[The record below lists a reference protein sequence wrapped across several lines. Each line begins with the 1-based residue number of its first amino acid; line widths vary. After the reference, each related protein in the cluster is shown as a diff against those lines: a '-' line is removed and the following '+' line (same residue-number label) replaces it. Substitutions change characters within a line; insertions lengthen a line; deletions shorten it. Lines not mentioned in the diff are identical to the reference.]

1 MSHALVWT
9 ELSSSDYT
17 TESIKEIPYS
27 DLGTN
32 VAGTWNKKVYKLKWI
47 NTSVSDVKIW
57 LDNEHADIYTSSAFP
72 VIKTTDNLKILTD
85 LGFDFRFTPLDT
97 FTINKLPNANAAT
110 VLNLSSDT
118 LSGIPK
124 RVAQQYID
132 GVKIDFGSLV
142 LVKSQSTASENGLY
156 KVIAQ
161 YTGSGSTGIIFYNGD
176 DLIVAGKIVSIGS
189 SSFYAYS
196 SYLSPF
202 QSAALGATSV
212 IWNDRTTTYRLKNVN
227 CSTGG
232 SNVTYN
238 VDNTLTLASNAL
250 DGYSVSVN
258 DRVLVK
264 DQTTKNQNGIY
275 YVSSLY
281 ASNANSIIDPRSST
295 SSLDSFWGTITNSIL
310 INKPVNITTLKGSS
324 NAGKYY
330 RYFSGTAQTGGIAST
345 SVLAWTNATHFY
357 TSYTADFYYEVT
369 SNSGLGFSFDNV
381 GNAGTL
387 TSTPTAIIDYNNSQ
401 VSVALNNKILVKH
414 FNNAYSGIYN
424 VTRVGGGTTGVW
436 TRATNFDQASE
447 IAPTLVQTTNN
458 INNYGGNY
466 FYFNK
471 SITYKSNFILNSD
484 SVSVSE
490 TYFPYTYEPV
500 TNVISS
506 DLTNFTTVSGTKF
519 ANAGIALSQRVLVSG
534 QATTASLNG
543 IYHIVASSGSTNSL
557 VFDTNYSITRGAIAT
572 SSGTGASYFL
582 YAPGTSTG
590 AGSTQVKWVDISSA
604 PLIKVSAVTSVD
616 KISSGTY
623 ITPDD
628 FDVSVSTG
636 STILVNTTNALVNG
650 IYDATLGSATKIKSD
665 YASGLTNWM
674 VDIYKNVLTP
684 NTGGLYSVSPNLRS
698 QIKGIYQGAS
708 IGVTWYGELF
718 VPEISFPSYNGYA
731 NYFGSEGK
739 GSALIQELNI
749 DWYKQDFQKY
759 NVKAVYHSSSISGFP
774 ISSGTAISSL
784 AVTGVGNTLILDGDD
799 VLVYIGSGNTSA
811 SSYNGIWRAKSTG
824 ASKTIYFIKHEDF
837 NFTSRYYSGTNTKFV
852 ASPYERPALVL
863 AGGYFNAGTAFTFD
877 KVYMQGV
884 LSYNLRSS
892 LLGSTSY
899 TANDDDQ
906 LNAGS
911 ETFVVDSQVRLS
923 RNYGNLYNFPK
934 LAPIQHIL
942 NGDVNTA
949 TENINGDMLIVQRG
963 TRLFS
968 NISNS
973 TTKYYY
979 ELGDR
984 VYFQQANEDEWYSTS
999 QKYISG
1005 IYQIVN
1011 INTTT
1016 WTYYL
1021 RKVKYNSTYG
1031 HLDYAK
1037 RLKIH
1042 ANNTVTDSIFSLAK
1056 YEGTGSTYTWSESNY
1071 PTSLIDVYVLED
1083 GQKRSYSH
1091 AIDFD
1096 IEPNFGYIS
1105 RLNSFGTAGEL
1116 YVFLY
1121 SNTEVPSYESSPKQA
1136 FNRYYNVDQVL
1147 VNKSDITSSTA
1158 KTDNSYTIEKS
1169 YFQVVNKIG
1178 TASTTDIKYNRDRKT
1193 ILNSYSNSNNYSDNI
1208 HHIVGSA
1215 STNQYFFT
1223 SRLSKDGYYTKS
1235 GLANTSIFYDN
1246 GLTDPGTGKS
1256 IGLFTGSLYIEKTTS
1271 SGTSSTN
1278 WFDSLSLS
1286 SSDNILI
1293 YNNTT
1298 TDGFD
1303 KTLSEL
1309 LQSSYIND
1317 KNIEVVHKFS
1327 GKRDQKI
1334 YTFSESTYKTVSLDY
1349 SSAFGATLSP
1359 IRATYSNAAGVGTF
1373 CLYFDPDS
1381 TNRATAERSWI
1392 NEDGRKAF
1400 SYDVVSSAN
1409 ITDFDNVGMAT
1420 TDVVV
1425 PMSLFRSM
1433 TAIPGQ
1439 FSTGDLVLLK
1449 DQTDE
1454 TKNGIYIITPNN
1466 FYSLTRASDFSTNS
1480 DIKALGRVSFN
1491 NKIYELVVPDDN
1503 SYTIGTTP
1511 LFWNQIKT
1519 STDVNI
1525 SVVSTANYSGVA
1537 LTSAIPDVIDG
1548 YTLSSNDKV
1557 LLLGQTSK
1565 ANRYIGRF
1573 SQISSPTL
1581 TRVTS
1586 GGAGNTSYFSIT
1598 NCFVTDTNKNLSYE
1612 LYFNPSLTTL
1622 GTDPIEWFQRS
1633 YISDYSNCAFG
1644 STTNYNI
1651 NSTTGIGVSLGS
1663 RILLKSQSDNK
1674 ENGIYILDTQAS
1686 YFLGRH
1692 EDLDSSSE
1700 LNVNKR
1706 VQVLGGNTASGIY
1719 GLIFDESVSN
1729 TIDSSNIY
1737 WAKVTDNNIL
1747 EDCKVASVATVN
1759 LSSLP
1764 SAIDDIVL
1772 EKGDRILLKNQ
1783 SSASENGIYT
1793 VSDAVNKSWVRAE
1806 DLDTSAKLVPQL
1818 TTKVQ
1823 NGSVNADT
1831 TYRIKLGTPL
1841 AITNT
1846 QLTEYNIG
1854 TSSINWVSVDSN
1866 GLIEQSPETW
1876 TPILAGSDNYINI
1889 GNAKMGSDGIAESKR
1904 FAIAVKTPSTATLS
1918 TNGITENGKVR
1929 NIKFKIEYKTIED

>member
-57 LDNEHADIYTSSAFP
+57 LDNEHADIYTTSAFP
-72 VIKTTDNLKILTD
+72 VIKSTDNLKILTD
-85 LGFDFRFTPLDT
+85 LGFQFRFTPLDT

-110 VLNLSSDT
+110 VLNLTSDT
-118 LSGIPK
+118 LSGVPK
-124 RVAQQYID
+124 RVAPQYID
-132 GVKIDFGSLV
+132 GVKIGFGSLV

-156 KVIAQ
+156 KIIAQ
-161 YTGSGSTGIIFYNGD
+161 YSGSGSTGIIFYNGD
-176 DLIVAGKIVSIGS
+176 DLIVAGKIVSVGS
-189 SSFYAYS
+189 SSYYAYS
-196 SYLSPF
+196 PYLSPF
-202 QSAALGATSV
+202 QSAALGSTSV
-212 IWNDRTTTYRLKNVN
+212 IWNDRTTTYRLKNVA

-232 SNVTYN
+232 SNLTHN
-238 VDNTLTLASNAL
+238 IDDSLTLSSTVL
-250 DGYSVSVN
+250 DGYSVSLN
-258 DRVLVK
+258 DRILVK

-275 YVSSLY
+275 YVSGLY

-295 SSLDSFWGTITNSIL
+295 SSLDSYWGTISNSIL
-310 INKPVNITTLKGSS
+310 INKPVNVTALNGSL

-357 TSYTADFYYEVT
+357 TAYTADFYYEISST
-369 SNSGLGFSFDNV
+369 SGLGFSFDNV

-387 TSTPTAIIDYNNSQ
+387 TSTPTSINDYNNSP
-401 VSVALNNKILVKH
+401 VSLSLNNKILVKH
-414 FNNAYSGIYN
+414 YNNAYSGVYN
-424 VTRVGGGTTGVW
+424 VTRVGGGTSGVW
-436 TRATNFDQASE
+436 TRATNFDSAAE
-447 IAPTLVQTTNN
+447 IVPTLIQTTNN
-458 INNYGGNY
+458 RNTYGGNY

-471 SITYKSNFILNSD
+471 STTYKSNFILNSD
-484 SVSVSE
+484 SVNISQ
-490 TYFPYTYEPV
+490 TYTPYNYEPV

-506 DLTNFTTVSGTKF
+506 ELTNFTTVSANKF
-519 ANAGIALSQRVLVSG
+519 SNAGIALSQRVLVAG
-534 QATTASLNG
+534 QATTASQNG
-543 IYHIVASSGSTNSL
+543 IYHVVASSGSTNSL
-557 VFDTNYSITRGAIAT
+557 VFDTNYSIVRGAIAT

-590 AGSTQVKWVDISSA
+590 AGSTQVKWVNISSA

-616 KISSGTY
+616 KFTAGSY

-628 FDVSVSTG
+628 FSVSVSTG
-636 STILVNTTNALVNG
+636 STILVNTTNNLVNG
-650 IYDATLGSATKIKSD
+650 IYNATLGSATKIKTN
-665 YASGLTNWM
+665 YATGLINWM

-684 NTGGLYSVSPNLRS
+684 NIAGLYTVSPNLRS
-698 QIKGIYQGAS
+698 QIKGIYQGTS
-708 IGVTWYGELF
+708 VGSTWYGELF
-718 VPEISFPSYNGYA
+718 VPEISFPSYDGYS

-739 GSALIQELNI
+739 GSALLQELNI

-759 NVKAVYHSSSISGFP
+759 IVKAVYHSSSLSGFP

-784 AVTGVGNTLILDGDD
+784 AVTGLGNTLIVDGDD
-799 VLVYIGSGNTSA
+799 VLVYIGSGNTS
-811 SSYNGIWRAKSTG
+811 SSTYNGIWRAKSTG
-824 ASKTIYFIKHEDF
+824 AAKRIYFVKHEDF
-837 NFTSRYYSGTNTKFV
+837 NFTSRYYSGTNTKYV
-852 ASPYERPALVL
+852 ASPYERPTLVISNS
-863 AGGYFNAGTAFTFD
+863 YFNAGTAFTFD

-884 LSYNLRSS
+884 LSNNLRTS

-899 TANDDDQ
+899 TANDDNQ

-911 ETFVVDSQVRLS
+911 ETFILDSEVRLS
-923 RNYGNLYNFPK
+923 RNYGNLQNFPK

-942 NGDVNTA
+942 NGDVNSS
-949 TENINGDMLIVQRG
+949 TENINGDIIIVQRG

-973 TTKYYY
+973 TTNYYY
-979 ELGDR
+979 DLGDR
-984 VYFQQANEDEWYSTS
+984 VYFQQANEDEWYSTT

-1031 HLDYAK
+1031 HLDYAR

-1042 ANNTVTDSIFSLAK
+1042 ANNSITDSLFSLAK
-1056 YEGTGSTYTWSESNY
+1056 FEGTGSTYTWSESNY
-1071 PTSLIDVYVLED
+1071 PTNLLDVFVLEN
-1083 GQKRSYSH
+1083 GIKRTYTH

-1096 IEPNFGYIS
+1096 IEPTYGYIS

-1121 SNTEVPSYESSPKQA
+1121 SSTEVPSYDSSPKQS

-1147 VNKSDITSSTA
+1147 VNKADITSSTA

-1169 YFQVVNKIG
+1169 FFQVVNQIG
-1178 TASTTDIKYNRDRKT
+1178 TATTTDIKYNRDRK
-1193 ILNSYSNSNNYSDNI
+1193 IIFNSYSAANNYSDNI
-1208 HHIVGSA
+1208 NHIVGSA
-1215 STNQYFFT
+1215 STNQYFYT

-1235 GLANTSIFYDN
+1235 GLANTSTFYDS

-1256 IGLFTGSLYIEKTTS
+1256 IGLFAGSLYLEKTTS
-1271 SGTSSTN
+1271 SGSASTN
-1278 WFDSLSLS
+1278 WFSSLSLS
-1286 SSDNILI
+1286 TNQNVLV

-1303 KTLSEL
+1303 KTLSES

-1317 KNIEVVHKFS
+1317 KNIEVVHKYS

-1334 YTFSESTYKTVSLDY
+1334 FSFVESTYKTVDLSY
-1349 SSAFGATLSP
+1349 SSAFGTTLSA
-1359 IRATYSNAAGVGTF
+1359 IRATYNNAAGVGTF

-1381 TNRATAERSWI
+1381 TSRATSERSWI
-1392 NEDGRKAF
+1392 NEDGRKQY

-1420 TDVVV
+1420 TDVVE

-1439 FSTGDLVLLK
+1439 FATGDLVLLK
-1449 DQTDE
+1449 DQTDT
-1454 TKNGIYIITPNN
+1454 TKNGIYVITPNN
-1466 FYSLTRASDFSTNS
+1466 FYSLSRASDFSTNS

-1491 NKIYELVVPDDN
+1491 NKTYELIVPDDN
-1503 SYTIGTTP
+1503 SYTMGTTP

-1525 SVVSTANYSGVA
+1525 TVVSSANYSGVA
-1537 LTSAIPDVIDG
+1537 LTSTIPDAIDG
-1548 YTLSSNDKV
+1548 YTLSNNDKV

-1565 ANRYIGRF
+1565 AERYIGRF
-1573 SQISSPTL
+1573 SQNSSPTL
-1581 TRVTS
+1581 TRVTL
-1586 GGAGNTSYFSIT
+1586 GGIANSSYFSIT
-1598 NCFVTDTNKNLSYE
+1598 NCYVTDTNKNLDYE
-1612 LYFNPSLTTL
+1612 LYFDPSLTSL
-1622 GTDPIEWFQRS
+1622 GTDPIQWFQRN
-1633 YISDYSNCAFG
+1633 YISSYANCAFG

-1651 NSTTGIGVSLGS
+1651 NSTSGIGISLGA

-1692 EDLDSSSE
+1692 EDLDTSSE

-1719 GLIFDESVSN
+1719 GLVFDESVTN

-1747 EDCKVASVATVN
+1747 QDCKVASVANIN
-1759 LSSLP
+1759 LTSLP
-1764 SAIDDIVL
+1764 SSIDDIVL
-1772 EKGDRILLKNQ
+1772 EKGDRILLKDQ
-1783 SSASENGIYT
+1783 STASQNGIYI

-1806 DLDTSAKLVPQL
+1806 DLDTSEKLVPQL
-1818 TTKVQ
+1818 TTKITS
-1823 NGSVNADT
+1823 GSVNAEN

-1846 QLTEYNIG
+1846 QLTEYIIG

-1876 TPILAGSDNYINI
+1876 TPILAGADNYINI
-1889 GNAKMGSDGIAESKR
+1889 GNAKMGTDGIAESKR
-1904 FAIAVKTPSTATLS
+1904 FAIAVKTPSATSLS